1 MWKFI
6 EQKFNS
12 ERKSEYIV
20 SCEVFKLACNHD
32 GQFHIICF
40 GTKKAVLPQ
49 RVVGKY

>member
-1 MWKFI
+1 MEIYRTKV
-6 EQKFNS
+6 QKEKVNN
-12 ERKSEYIV
+12 IV